1 MSQNYTSF
9 ILTVGCIGVSI
20 YHTDNGSYKIFD
32 SHARDEYGRS
42 HPSGTCVLLEVPSIQ
57 SLVQYFQTTHS
68 LTDNYYELRG
78 VQTSTY
84 ETSTV
89 NSVREEH
96 NCFCKQCCAVGLNAM
111 CYSIA
116 KSCSYWNSK
125 TLCCIAEQGN
135 QFYCNMGINRHLT
148 KADLYTSPDMC
159 GVEISVQLKAQSYG
173 MLSGSLNNTKKSGKF
188 NFQQLQWKCRVVI
201 MAFKLLYCIFQQT
214 VRAKYMF
221 SLLTYEDT
229 CEPAIQQIKISGLP
243 SLVQAISNIVT
254 KKLKTDIVHY
264 EIQFLSCTSNMDL
277 HQIKH
282 VMRKHTRKYSYRYDN
297 LEPPPKKKRL
307 QQISSKNKIC
317 SASKGPQWE
326 LL

>member
-1 MSQNYTSF
+1 M
-9 ILTVGCIGVSI
+9 
-20 YHTDNGSYKIFD
+20 
-32 SHARDEYGRS
+32 
-42 HPSGTCVLLEVPSIQ
+42 
-57 SLVQYFQTTHS
+57 HS

-78 VQTSTY
+78 VQISTY
-84 ETSTV
+84 ETSAV

-96 NCFCKQCCAVGLNAM
+96 NCSCKQCCAVGLYAM
-111 CYSIA
+111 CNSIT

-148 KADLYTSPDMC
+148 KVDLYKSPDIC

-173 MLSGSLNNTKKSGKF
+173 MLSGRLNNTKKKKLENLIFNNFSGNAGF
-188 NFQQLQWKCRVVI
+188 
-201 MAFKLLYCIFQQT
+201 LLWLSSYCITCIFQQT
-214 VRAKYMF
+214 VRAKHMF
-221 SLLTYEDT
+221 SVLTYEDT

-243 SLVQAISNIVT
+243 SLEQAISNIVT

-282 VMRKHTRKYSYRYDN
+282 IMQKHTRKYSYRYDN
-297 LEPPPKKKRL
+297 LEPAPKKKRL